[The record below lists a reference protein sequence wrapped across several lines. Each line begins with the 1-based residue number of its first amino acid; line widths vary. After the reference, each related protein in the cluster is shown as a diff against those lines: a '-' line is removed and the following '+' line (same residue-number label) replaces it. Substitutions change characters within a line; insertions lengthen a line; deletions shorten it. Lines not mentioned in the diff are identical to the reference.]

1 MVGCFYWE
9 IGKTKF
15 NVLQRDGRKSFQKRF
30 KMSYPPVREV
40 SREVANLIKRK
51 KSALTP
57 YGFEEFVCQ
66 SVCLSVCLILHQ
78 KMVKWVYS
86 DIVFRQKSNLAPF
99 AGGYEIYH
107 TNFTST

>member
-1 MVGCFYWE
+1 MVGCSDWE

-15 NVLQRDGRKSFQKRF
+15 NVLQCDGRKSFQKRF

-40 SREVANLIKRK
+40 SREVANLERK

-57 YGFEEFVCQ
+57 YGFEEF
-66 SVCLSVCLILHQ
+66 VCLSVCLILHQ